1 MRRSKGQSE
10 NSLLA
15 QELCLK
21 CRARL
26 VTTWYTAEGKYT
38 AEGESTET
46 KLFGIN
52 VGEWTALRGGFSDG
66 EWPR

>member
-26 VTTWYTAEGKYT
+26 VTTWYTAEGK
-38 AEGESTET
+38 STET

>member
-1 MRRSKGQSE
+1 MRRSKGQAE

-26 VTTWYTAEGKYT
+26 VTTWYTVQGK
-38 AEGESTET
+38 STET